1 MDLSKKIFGSN
12 IDPEIQ
18 EYFKNLQKGTFDI
31 QPGDPLSDTSFDS
44 STQTYLGDRTPY
56 ARMWTAVNVV
66 SVQKDP
72 DNPSKFK
79 PIGNGKNSVYIVID
93 NSFNSYE

>member
-56 ARMWTAVNVV
+56 ARMWTAVNDV
-66 SVQKDP
+66 
-72 DNPSKFK
+72 
-79 PIGNGKNSVYIVID
+79 
-93 NSFNSYE
+93 